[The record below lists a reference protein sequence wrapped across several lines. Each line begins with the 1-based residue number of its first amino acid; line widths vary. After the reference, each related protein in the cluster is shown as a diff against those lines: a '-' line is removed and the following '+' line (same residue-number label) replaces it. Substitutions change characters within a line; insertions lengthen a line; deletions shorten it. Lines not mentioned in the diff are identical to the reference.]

1 MRGSLSIDI
10 WPIEWL
16 SMQGLPDFGL
26 ISAGKTVCHPAFI
39 VLRMTGSGLI
49 YDTASEKLIRSVS
62 SESVDPDS
70 VDTIIHELIDTV
82 IKPLMTDGF
91 TGK

>member
-1 MRGSLSIDI
+1 
-10 WPIEWL
+10 
-16 SMQGLPDFGL
+16 MQGLPDFGL